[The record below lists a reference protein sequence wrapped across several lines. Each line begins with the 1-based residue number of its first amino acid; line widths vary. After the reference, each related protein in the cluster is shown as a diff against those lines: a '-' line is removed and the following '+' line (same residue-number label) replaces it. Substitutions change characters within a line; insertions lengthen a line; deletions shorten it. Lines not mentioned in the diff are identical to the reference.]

1 MTRPS
6 SLVVPTP
13 RHHIASPADWLLEP
27 ALPPLHETASIKLTF
42 GIALDNVSLLEQAL
56 WSVSDPDSPS
66 YGKYWSVKQL
76 AATTGAKRRA
86 QSVLDWLMSS
96 TGRQVGDATAAGD
109 FVVAT
114 LTPTEASSIFSV
126 PLHRHRHLPTDAVRH
141 ALMHGH
147 KPRLPLHLGDAVSFV
162 SGLDLPQWRRPRHS
176 ASARTRPQPQAQ
188 RAAVPTA
195 NGTLSVDVVESRD
208 RAFQVHVTVKWPEAW
223 GATAPPIGQWEAIAT
238 PSRKLER
245 YLPPVQLPSVV
256 LPSQCAPSVLAGAE
270 RSSTCVV
277 TLGPSLSL
285 VNYVPTAL
293 QMRVVWSSATG
304 GAATTP
310 WARYGDFVY
319 PTKSMTPLNVRRL
332 YGIPNGYTAAQPDG
346 NTTIAAADTDD
357 EDDDDDDDDDDDAS
371 NLGLGVANF
380 LGISVD
386 GADADAF
393 HSLMGVPPQ
402 PPVTFVGANNSSNL
416 VDVEGSID
424 LQWAQAVAWGI
435 PAVYYS
441 TAGGGWGHEPFL
453 DWVVGLSNASSP
465 PLVHSLSYGE
475 NEDAYG
481 AEYEDRVNV
490 ELLKL
495 GLRGVTVLAASGDT
509 GVQGGAQAGGAPPR
523 CAPFAPLWP
532 ASSPYVTAV
541 GGTQFS
547 DRVTSAC
554 SFNNVF
560 AYGTP
565 AFMPFACPD
574 DNIGEIASSCATGAM
589 ITSGGG
595 FSQRWP
601 RPPYQQSAVGG
612 YLRDAA
618 LPPASYFNRN
628 GRGYPDLAAVSQNV
642 PVHFNGSLQMVG
654 GTSSAAPIVAAV
666 VALLNAERLRLRMPP
681 LGMINPWLYKVAARH
696 PDAFNDVR
704 AGNNSG
710 GNRLL
715 PKYVECEHGFEA
727 RPGWDAVT
735 GFGSPN
741 FLAMLAHAVPI
752 TQASINRQVQPPAP
766 RHAQAETVAMTE
778 AAAAQAPREE
788 PSPLLT
794 SQLVVALCAA
804 CSAVSAAVA
813 AATTLGIVWLLQGRQ
828 KHAGCGFD
836 GLRVHLMVGGK

>member
-1 MTRPS
+1 M
-6 SLVVPTP
+6 
-13 RHHIASPADWLLEP
+13 PAP
-27 ALPPLHETASIKLTF
+27 
-42 GIALDNVSLLEQAL
+42 
-56 WSVSDPDSPS
+56 
-66 YGKYWSVKQL
+66 
-76 AATTGAKRRA
+76 
-86 QSVLDWLMSS
+86 
-96 TGRQVGDATAAGD
+96 
-109 FVVAT
+109 
-114 LTPTEASSIFSV
+114 
-126 PLHRHRHLPTDAVRH
+126 
-141 ALMHGH
+141 
-147 KPRLPLHLGDAVSFV
+147 
-162 SGLDLPQWRRPRHS
+162 
-176 ASARTRPQPQAQ
+176 
-188 RAAVPTA
+188 

-208 RAFQVHVTVKWPEAW
+208 RAFQVHVTLKWPEAW

-256 LPSQCAPSVLAGAE
+256 LPSQCAPSTLAGTE
-270 RSSTCVV
+270 RTAACVM

-293 QMRVVWSSATG
+293 QMRVVWSDYGAGGSARA
-304 GAATTP
+304 AATTP
-310 WARYGDFVY
+310 WASYGDFVY

-332 YGIPNGYTAAQPDG
+332 YGIPNGYTAAQPDS
-346 NTTIAAADTDD
+346 NVTTTSADA
-357 EDDDDDDDDDDDAS
+357 DDADAGT
-371 NLGLGVANF
+371 LGLGVANF

-386 GADADAF
+386 AADADAF
-393 HSLMGVPPQ
+393 HRLMGVPLQ
-402 PPVTFVGANNSSNL
+402 PPVTFVGANNASNL

-424 LQWAQAVAWGI
+424 LQWAQAVAWGV
-435 PAVYYS
+435 PATYYS
-441 TAGGGWGHEPFL
+441 TPGGGWGHEPFL

-475 NEDAYG
+475 NEDGYSL
-481 AEYEDRVNV
+481 EYEGRVNL

-509 GVQGGAQAGGAPPR
+509 GVQGGAQAGGAAPR

-532 ASSPYVTAV
+532 ASSPYVTSV

-554 SFNNVF
+554 SSNNVY

-574 DNIGEIASSCATGAM
+574 DNVGEIASSCATGAM

-595 FSQRWP
+595 FSQRWAH
-601 RPPYQQSAVGG
+601 PPYQQQAVDSD
-612 YLRDAA
+612 LRDAT
-618 LPPASYFNRN
+618 LPPPTYFNRS
-628 GRGYPDLAAVSQNV
+628 GRAYPDLAAVSQNV
-642 PVHFNGSLQMVG
+642 PVHFNRSLQMVG

-681 LGMINPWLYKVAARH
+681 LGFINPWIYKVGVGH

-741 FLAMLAHAVPI
+741 FLAMLAHAVPVA
-752 TQASINRQVQPPAP
+752 QASINQQVQPPAP
-766 RHAQAETVAMTE
+766 RHARTTTVATE
-778 AAAAQAPREE
+778 AEPAEAPTTE
-788 PSPLLT
+788 PWPLPT
-794 SQLVVALCAA
+794 SQLVALCAA

-813 AATTLGIVWLLQGRQ
+813 AATTLGVVWLLQGRQ

-836 GLRVHLMVGGK
+836 GLRVHLMVGGGK